1 MLIIDNKLHF
11 LKKTKKLL
19 DKNQFLLPFSHKHFN
34 VDISI
39 FIFIYNW
46 EQSFFFHCKRPNP
59 LYNALKSG
67 IHTYST
73 QGKVLKLIERI
84 VHHEGD
90 VYSRLHS
97 SMLKYLWQQHL
108 PFLIVR
114 FNIIISL

>member
-11 LKKTKKLL
+11 LKKYKLP

-39 FIFIYNW
+39 LIFIYNW
-46 EQSFFFHCKRPNP
+46 EQFVCFFHYKRPNP
-59 LYNALKSG
+59 LYKALKSG

-90 VYSRLHS
+90 GYSRLHS
-97 SMLKYLWQQHL
+97 SMLKYLWQEHL

-114 FNIIISL
+114 FNIIVSL